1 MKKLMILVV
10 LILCS
15 CSTVTDEFIQ
25 RYMDELEADKK
36 ATELKI
42 QDIEKRQAEI
52 LKKIKDVEILKRR

>member
-1 MKKLMILVV
+1 MRKLIIIIALF
-10 LILCS
+10 LIG
-15 CSTVTDEFIQ
+15 CSTATDEFIQ